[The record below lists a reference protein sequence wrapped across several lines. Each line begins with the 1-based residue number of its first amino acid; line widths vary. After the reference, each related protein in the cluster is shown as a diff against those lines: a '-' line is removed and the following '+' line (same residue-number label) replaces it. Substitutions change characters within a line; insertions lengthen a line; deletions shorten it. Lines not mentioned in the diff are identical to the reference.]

1 MKKVKKDA
9 YQEVTNIVV
18 AQLEQAIEDRKA
30 SGKTGWTKPWVD
42 TTAGLQLSYAPLS
55 KLAATS
61 KKARSVLMWSS
72 LRS

>member
-30 SGKTGWTKPWVD
+30 NGKTGWTKPWVAIHWHQPILIRYEGNCQRLEPV
-42 TTAGLQLSYAPLS
+42 TLGNL
-55 KLAATS
+55 
-61 KKARSVLMWSS
+61 
-72 LRS
+72 